1 MSPAQKE
8 DAKDEEEYEFDK
20 HIRKIESIQRTSDVT
35 RATVS

>member
-1 MSPAQKE
+1 MSPVKIE
-8 DAKDEEEYEFDK
+8 NAKDEEEDEFDK